1 MAETPLTGERTASIL
16 AVFQLLADGLPPDRS
31 WPGGDWPLIGGFKPD
46 WLEVVLGSVLTQN
59 TRWENVE
66 NTIPRMK
73 SRGLVTL
80 EEVHRCPLG
89 ELESAIRPAG
99 FFRQKTRTIK
109 GLAGFFLRHIDP
121 NGIPRREDLLALKGV
136 GFETADSI
144 LLYGFNRPEFVADAY
159 SRRLLRRLGIVG
171 PNIEYADAKL
181 LFESCL
187 KQEVHL
193 YKTFH
198 ALIVQHAKQICR
210 KRPLCGQCPL
220 RQDCQ
225 TYLRGQRKLDREAE

>member
-1 MAETPLTGERTASIL
+1 MAERSLTEESTTSIL
-16 AVFQLLADGLPPDRS
+16 AVFRLLAESLPPDRS
-31 WPGGDWPLIGGFKPD
+31 WPGGNWPLIGGFEPD

-66 NTIPRMK
+66 NIIPGLK

-80 EEVHRCPLG
+80 EEVYQCPVA
-89 ELESAIRPAG
+89 ELEAGIRSAG
-99 FFRQKTRTIK
+99 FFRQKARTIK
-109 GLAGFFLRHIDP
+109 RVAGFFLKHVKP
-121 NGIPRREDLLALKGV
+121 NETPRREDLLALKRI

-159 SRRLLRRLGIVG
+159 SRRLLRRLGIKG
-171 PNIEYADAKL
+171 PEIGYAEAKL

-187 KQEVHL
+187 KQETHL
-193 YKTFH
+193 YKSFH

-210 KRPLCGQCPL
+210 KRPLCDQCSL
-220 RQDCQ
+220 RQGCQ
-225 TYLRGQRKLDREAE
+225 MYLTGQ